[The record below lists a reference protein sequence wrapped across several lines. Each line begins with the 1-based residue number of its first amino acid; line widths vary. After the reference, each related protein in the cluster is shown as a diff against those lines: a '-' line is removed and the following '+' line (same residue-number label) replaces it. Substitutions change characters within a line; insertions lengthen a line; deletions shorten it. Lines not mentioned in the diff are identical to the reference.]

1 MPDIKFEVVSPQQV
15 SSILPLLDSSRFS
28 PYRYLIH
35 QDKERYI
42 RYWLEEISHSARN
55 PTSDLLVALQDD
67 HTVGLVM
74 MDELPWD
81 SQIFQRRMC
90 KISELVLD
98 NQDKSRSELSN
109 LLVSRAIQWARERRY
124 EFMLCKTYT
133 DDVVNIHALENA
145 GFLLVDTL
153 LYFFVDFRRD
163 PWSSIPEQLAEDGV
177 SIRLAKP
184 EDEAE
189 LVELAHLSFQHHI
202 GRYHSDP
209 NFNYNQATKVYEQW
223 MRSSLA
229 GYADFFVLA
238 EINNRITGLSIW
250 KKPSDLEQQLPV
262 RIGHYS
268 IGAVHPDFYGRKLF
282 TLLSYEGMKLI
293 KDDVDGIEMP
303 THINNYPVQRASIKL
318 GSHLVDARHSFHKWL

>member
-1 MPDIKFEVVSPQQV
+1 MMNIKFEVISPEQV
-15 SSILPLLDSSRFS
+15 SNVHPILASSHFG

-35 QDKERYI
+35 QDKEHYM
-42 RYWLEEISHSARN
+42 RYWLEEISQSARN
-55 PTSDLLVALQDD
+55 PSCDLLVALQDGRM
-67 HTVGLVM
+67 VGLVV

-81 SQIFQRRMC
+81 SQLFQLPMC

-98 NQDKSRSELSN
+98 NQDESLSELSN
-109 LLVSRAIQWARERRY
+109 LLVSRAIQWARERKY

-133 DDVVNIHALENA
+133 DDVVNMHALEHA

-153 LYFFVDFRRD
+153 LYYFVDFRRNL
-163 PWSSIPEQLAEDGV
+163 WSSIPKQIAEDGV
-177 SIRLAKP
+177 TIRLAKP

-189 LVELAHLSFQHHI
+189 LVQMMHLSFQHHM

-209 NFNYNQATKVYEQW
+209 NINSDQATKVYEQW
-223 MRSSLA
+223 VLSSLA

-238 EINNRITGLSIW
+238 EINKRIVGLSIW

-262 RIGHYS
+262 KIGHYS

-282 TLLSYEGMKLI
+282 TLLSYEGMRLI
-293 KDDVDGIEMP
+293 KDNVDGIQMP
-303 THINNYPVQRASIKL
+303 THINNYPVQRGIIKL
-318 GSHLVDARHSFHKWL
+318 GGRLVDAQHSFHKWL